1 MVEVKLIWQYVRDWA
16 KIFPDREAIVF
27 NDRRITYKEFYERVR
42 RVAKLLLELGVKKGD
57 RVCTLS
63 AARDEYL
70 YVYMATAMVG
80 GIWYGLNPKYF
91 RDELLYQV
99 TDATPTVCFLIRNY
113 DVTNRDY
120 KDDVLAM
127 QAGCPQLKHLV
138 VLDNPWEGTLDFQ
151 QEMAKERKHLDA
163 ELEKRCKE
171 VDEHDPVIIIYTS
184 GTTGKPKGAVLT
196 HRNIISNVEVQNVH
210 FAAGKAKKGDENKT
224 LIHFPINHVA
234 ASVEMVMGA
243 IAWGNTM
250 ILMDRFDPASTLKIV
265 EKEKVKL
272 LGQVPAMW
280 MLEFLLPDFNKYD
293 LSSLEG
299 IAWSGAAASEEMI
312 NKLKKTG
319 GTLMTGYGQAENS
332 GFITFTEPDDSI
344 EVLQRTAGKCDP
356 AFELKIM
363 SPDGKEMPRGEVGEI
378 WMRGDLVMKG
388 YWNRP
393 EATAETITKDG
404 WLKSGDLATMDER
417 DYITIVGRTKDMFK
431 SGGYNVYP
439 REIEATLET
448 HPSVAFASVIAI
460 PDDIWQ
466 EVGKAFIMPVPGKNI
481 DIEELRELCKKNLAN
496 YKVPKQFEIRPLLP
510 LLPSGKVDKLTL
522 KKEEKEKQQK

>member
-1 MVEVKLIWQYVRDWA
+1 MAEVKLIWQYVSKWA
-16 KIFPDREAIVF
+16 EIFPNREAIVF
-27 NDRRITYKEFYERVR
+27 NDRRITYREFYARVR
-42 RVAKLLLELGVKKGD
+42 RVAKLLLELGVQKGD

-63 AARDEYL
+63 AARDEYM

-80 GIWYGLNPKYF
+80 GIWYGLNPKYL
-91 RDELLYQV
+91 RDELVYQV
-99 TDATPTVCFLIRNY
+99 TDATPKVGFLVRNY

-120 KDDVLAM
+120 KDDMLAL
-127 QAGCPQLKHLV
+127 QEACPQLEHLV
-138 VLDNPWEGTLDFQ
+138 VFDNPWEGTLDFHK
-151 QEMAKERKHLDA
+151 EMAKERSHLDG
-163 ELEKRCKE
+163 ELEKRIKK
-171 VDEHDPVIIIYTS
+171 VDQHDPTLIIYTS

-196 HRNIISNVEVQNVH
+196 HRNIIANVEAQNPH
-210 FAAGKAKKGDENKT
+210 FFGNNYKVGDENKS

-234 ASVEMVMGA
+234 CSVEIVMGA
-243 IAWGNTM
+243 LQTGSTL
-250 ILMDRFDPASTLKIV
+250 ILMDRFDPAATLKMV
-265 EKEKVKL
+265 QDEKVRL

-280 MLEFLLPDFNKYD
+280 MLEFLLPDFDKYD

-299 IAWSGAAASEEMI
+299 VVWSGAAASEEMI

-319 GTLMTGYGQAENS
+319 AILMTGYGQTENS
-332 GFITFTEPDDSI
+332 GFITFTEPGDSM
-344 EVLQRTAGKCDP
+344 EDLMRTAGKCDP

-363 SPDGKEMPRGEVGEI
+363 SPDGREMPRGEVGEI

-393 EATAETITKDG
+393 RETAETITPDG

-417 DYITIVGRTKDMFK
+417 GYITIVGRTKDMFK

-439 REIEATLET
+439 REIEAVLEQ
-448 HPSVAFASVIAI
+448 HPAVAFASVIAI
-460 PDDIWQ
+460 PDDVWQ
-466 EVGKAFIMPVPGKNI
+466 EVGKAYVMPVPGKNV
-481 DIEELRELCKKNLAN
+481 DPEELRALCKKQLAN

-522 KKEEKEKQQK
+522 KKEAQATQG